1 MNKRG
6 KGVKLLIITVVVILL
21 LFAGFGMLF
30 DINEILVEGSY
41 EHTAAEIIEASGLET
56 GHNLFFINTTA
67 AENKITETFP
77 YISFAS
83 VTRELPGTVRIAVSE
98 GIARAAV
105 EFEGVLYLMD
115 ENCRI
120 TGKVESDDTYIKV
133 IGLEVTDVRV
143 GSVVSVDE
151 KDETRLAF
159 TQAVL
164 NRLGDDGFSDKV
176 TWLDV
181 TNIGRITFDYLG
193 RFTVNVGSGE
203 QLEYKMSRIDGIV
216 LQLEDT
222 DEGLID
228 VSEEGKSYFEPSN
241 AN

>member
-1 MNKRG
+1 MNKRRG
-6 KGVKLLIITVVVILL
+6 LKPLLIVVVVILL

-30 DINEILVEGSY
+30 DINEILVDGSY
-41 EHTAAEIIEASGLET
+41 EHTAAEIIEASGIKK
-56 GHNLFFINTTA
+56 GSNLFFINTSA
-67 AENKITETFP
+67 AENNITETFP

-120 TGKVESDDTYIKV
+120 TGKVEADDTYIKV
-133 IGLEVTDVRV
+133 IGLVVTEVKV
-143 GSVVSVDE
+143 GSVVTVEE

-181 TNIGRITFDYLG
+181 TNIGRLTFDYLG
-193 RFTVNVGSGE
+193 RFTVNVGSAE

-222 DEGLID
+222 DTGIID
-228 VSEEGKSYFEPSN
+228 VSAEGKAYFEPS
-241 AN
+241 

>member
-1 MNKRG
+1 MNKRRG
-6 KGVKLLIITVVVILL
+6 LKPLLIVVVVILL

-30 DINEILVEGSY
+30 DINEILVDGSY
-41 EHTAAEIIEASGLET
+41 EHTAAEIIEASGIKK
-56 GHNLFFINTTA
+56 GSNLFFINTSA
-67 AENKITETFP
+67 AENNITETFP

-120 TGKVESDDTYIKV
+120 TGKVEADDTYIKV
-133 IGLEVTDVRV
+133 IGLVVTEAKV
-143 GSVVSVDE
+143 GSVVTVEE

-193 RFTVNVGSGE
+193 RFTVNVGSAE

-222 DEGLID
+222 DTGIID
-228 VSEEGKSYFEPSN
+228 VSAEGKAYFEPS
-241 AN
+241 

>member
-1 MNKRG
+1 MNRRG
-6 KGVKLLIITVVVILL
+6 RGLKLFIIVVVVILL

-30 DINEILVEGSY
+30 EINEILVEGSY
-41 EHTAAEIIEASGLET
+41 EHTAAEIIEASGIKT
-56 GHNLFFINTTA
+56 GSNLFFINTKA
-67 AENKITETFP
+67 AESKITQTFP

-98 GIARAAV
+98 GIARAAI
-105 EFEGVLYLMD
+105 EFDGVLYMMD

-120 TGKVESDDTYIKV
+120 TGEAKADDTYIKV
-133 IGLEVTDVRV
+133 IGLTVIEVKV
-143 GSVVSVDE
+143 GSVIEVDE
-151 KDETRLAF
+151 NNETRLSF

-181 TNIGRITFDYLG
+181 TNIGHITFDYME

-216 LQLEDT
+216 LQLKDT
-222 DEGLID
+222 DRGLID
-228 VSEEGKSYFEPSN
+228 VSEVGKSYFEPSREN
-241 AN
+241 

>member
-1 MNKRG
+1 MNKRRG
-6 KGVKLLIITVVVILL
+6 LKPLLIVVVVILL

-30 DINEILVEGSY
+30 DINEILVDGSY
-41 EHTAAEIIEASGLET
+41 EHTAAEVIEASGIKK
-56 GHNLFFINTTA
+56 GSNLFFINTSA
-67 AENKITETFP
+67 AENNITETFP

-120 TGKVESDDTYIKV
+120 TGKVEADDTYIKV
-133 IGLEVTDVRV
+133 IGLVVTEVKV
-143 GSVVSVDE
+143 GSVVTVEE

-193 RFTVNVGSGE
+193 RFTVNVGSAE

-222 DEGLID
+222 DTGIID
-228 VSEEGKSYFEPSN
+228 VSAEGKAYFEPS
-241 AN
+241 

>member
-6 KGVKLLIITVVVILL
+6 RGIKLVLIAAAVIAL

-30 DINEILVEGSY
+30 DINEILVDGAY
-41 EHTAAEIIEASGLET
+41 EYTADEIIEASGIKT
-56 GHNLFFINTTA
+56 GSNLFFINTRA
-67 AENKITETFP
+67 AESKITQTFP

-98 GIARAAV
+98 GIARAGI
-105 EFEGVLYLMD
+105 EFEGVMYLMD

-120 TGKVESDDTYIKV
+120 TGEVEADDTYIEV
-133 IGLEVTDVRV
+133 IGLTVTEVKV
-143 GSVVSVDE
+143 GNVVSVD
-151 KDETRLAF
+151 KSDETRLAF

-164 NRLGDDGFSDKV
+164 NRLGDDGFSTYV

-181 TNIGRITFDYLG
+181 TNIGHITFDYLG

-203 QLEYKMSRIDGIV
+203 QLEYKMSRIDGIIS
-216 LQLEDT
+216 QLEETDT
-222 DEGLID
+222 GLID
-228 VSEEGKSYFEPSN
+228 VSEEGKSYFEPSR
-241 AN
+241 

>member
-1 MNKRG
+1 M
-6 KGVKLLIITVVVILL
+6 
-21 LFAGFGMLF
+21 
-30 DINEILVEGSY
+30 S
-41 EHTAAEIIEASGLET
+41 
-56 GHNLFFINTTA
+56 
-67 AENKITETFP
+67 
-77 YISFAS
+77 
-83 VTRELPGTVRIAVSE
+83 ELTN
-98 GIARAAV
+98 RAA
-105 EFEGVLYLMD
+105 YL
-115 ENCRI
+115 
-120 TGKVESDDTYIKV
+120 K
-133 IGLEVTDVRV
+133 GLAD
-143 GSVVSVDE
+143 GMKLDKE

-228 VSEEGKSYFEPSN
+228 VSEEGKSYFEPSRVN
-241 AN
+241 

>member
-1 MNKRG
+1 MNKRRG
-6 KGVKLLIITVVVILL
+6 LKPLLIVVVVILL

-30 DINEILVEGSY
+30 DINEILVDGSY
-41 EHTAAEIIEASGLET
+41 EHTAAEIIEASGIKK
-56 GHNLFFINTTA
+56 GSNLFFINTST
-67 AENKITETFP
+67 AENNITETFP

-120 TGKVESDDTYIKV
+120 TGKVEADDTYIKV
-133 IGLEVTDVRV
+133 IGLVVTEVKV
-143 GSVVSVDE
+143 GSVVTVEE

-193 RFTVNVGSGE
+193 RFTVNVGSAE

-222 DEGLID
+222 DTGIID
-228 VSEEGKSYFEPSN
+228 VSAEGKAYFEPS
-241 AN
+241 